1 MKRRVIV
8 LVLVALMLAGCGPE
22 GRALLQELAWSWA
35 KEHAG
40 DVARYTFTGRSNS
53 AEVDAVLGARDAVQN
68 MMNADQL
75 MEEGRKENDLSKM
88 EQAVEKR
95 PGDYTYR
102 ASYGAALLRAGQ
114 GQEAEDQ
121 FVAADKAAE
130 RYGAGHRQQN
140 AIAGIDE
147 LGAMRAGF
155 EVNGFKNRSQC
166 QAYYDQLA
174 YLYDVRWQGTKQDF
188 FFEQAAHYREM
199 AAACE

>member
-1 MKRRVIV
+1 MKRRGIV
-8 LVLVALMLAGCGPE
+8 LVLVALMLVGCGAE

-40 DVARYTFTGRSNS
+40 DVARYTFTGRSRS

-68 MMNADQL
+68 MMNADKL
-75 MEEGRKENDLSKM
+75 MEEGREENDLSKM

-102 ASYGAALLRAGQ
+102 ATYGVALLRAGH
-114 GQEAEDQ
+114 GAEAEAQ
-121 FVAADKAAE
+121 FVAGDKAAE

-147 LGAMRAGF
+147 LGAMRTGF
-155 EVNGFKNRSQC
+155 EANGFANRSQC

-174 YLYDVRWQGTKQDF
+174 YLYNVRWEGTKQDF